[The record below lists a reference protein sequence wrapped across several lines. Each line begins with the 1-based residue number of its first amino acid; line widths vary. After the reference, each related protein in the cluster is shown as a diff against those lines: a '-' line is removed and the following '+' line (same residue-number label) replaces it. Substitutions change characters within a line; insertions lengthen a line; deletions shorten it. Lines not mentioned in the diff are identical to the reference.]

1 MTLKNGSPLLGKL
14 DHAND
19 KDIKRAFRHLTRR
32 DHSQKHLPQPHAVV
46 RRGTN
51 TDTRMLQRGSRCRL
65 SAFLFVALFLF
76 AAAGC
81 RGAEPGEDVVQRA
94 VATVEAGLAPSQP
107 IETAGAAGRA
117 AAAGLEAAI
126 SSVYERVN
134 PSVVYIITRAGG
146 VLLSSGSGFVYDS
159 AGHVVTNSHV
169 VQHAD
174 SFEVV
179 FSEGTRQRATLVGAD
194 ADSDLAVIVVD
205 ALPEG
210 AHPVTLGDFD
220 GVRVGQFVVAIG
232 NPFGEQGSI
241 SLGIVSGLG
250 RRIQSLRETPGGTY
264 SLPGVIQTDAPINVG
279 NSGGPLLNLD
289 GEVIGVSSAIRTET
303 GFNSGVGFAIPV
315 QAVQRVVPAIID
327 DGRFAY
333 PFIGVSTLRDDLDL
347 ELQEAL
353 GLAQT
358 RGVYVTSVTS
368 GGPADAAGIIAAPTG
383 QGPIGAGPGGDL
395 IVAIDG
401 RDVQDFQD
409 LISYLVFE
417 TQVGQT
423 VEVTVLRSGQA
434 VTLPVTLGERP

>member
-1 MTLKNGSPLLGKL
+1 MTLKNGSPLLGNV
-14 DHAND
+14 DYAND

-32 DHSQKHLPQPHAVV
+32 DHSQNQLPEPHALV
-46 RRGTN
+46 RLGSN
-51 TDTRMLQRGSRCRL
+51 HYTRSLQRGSRCRL
-65 SAFLFVALFLF
+65 GALLFLTLLLF

-81 RGAEPGEDVVQRA
+81 RAADAGDEVVRRA
-94 VATVEAGLAPSQP
+94 VATVEAGLAASQQADP
-107 IETAGAAGRA
+107 ADAAGQ
-117 AAAGLEAAI
+117 AAGLEGAI
-126 SSVYERVN
+126 TSVYESVN
-134 PSVVYIITRAGG
+134 PSVVYIITRASG

-159 AGHVVTNSHV
+159 AGHIVTNSHV
-169 VQHAD
+169 VQNAD

-179 FSEGTRQRATLVGAD
+179 FSEGTRQPATLIGAD
-194 ADSDLAVIVVD
+194 ADSDLAVMLVD

-210 AHPVTLGDFD
+210 ANPVALADFD
-220 GVRVGQFVVAIG
+220 SVRVGQLVVAIG

-241 SLGIVSGLG
+241 SLGIISGLG
-250 RRIQSLRETPGGTY
+250 RRIQSLRDTPGGTY

-289 GEVIGVSSAIRTET
+289 GEVIGVSSAIRTDT

-315 QAVQRVVPAIID
+315 RAVQRVIPALID
-327 DGRFAY
+327 DGRFSY

-353 GLAQT
+353 GLEQT

-368 GGPADAAGIIAAPTG
+368 GGPADAAGIIAAPGG
-383 QGPIGAGPGGDL
+383 QGPIGSGPGGDL

-401 RDVQDFQD
+401 QPVHDFQD

-423 VEVTVLRSGQA
+423 VEVTVLRSGQE